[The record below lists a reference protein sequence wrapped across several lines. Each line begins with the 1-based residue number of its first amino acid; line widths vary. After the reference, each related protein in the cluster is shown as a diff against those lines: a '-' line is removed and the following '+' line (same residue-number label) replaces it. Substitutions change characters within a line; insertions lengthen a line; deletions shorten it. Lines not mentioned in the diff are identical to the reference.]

1 MKLLSGLIGLKQAGK
16 EPGAGQWKQC
26 NDGPG
31 VVNIL
36 VNSVPVDNVDI

>member
-1 MKLLSGLIGLKQAGK
+1 MKVKYSTVKLKQAGK

-36 VNSVPVDNVDI
+36 VNSIPVDNVDI